1 MGPFPPFFGHQ
12 YVLIDVGY
20 VSKWVKAIPYRTND
34 HKMVMGNLKRNIIL
48 WFRLPQAIIS
58 DGGSNFCNRSFKTLL
73 TKYSITYKVATLFC
87 PQTSGQVKIPIQE
100 IKILEKMV
108 RLDRKN

>member
-1 MGPFPPFFGHQ
+1 MGPFPHFFGHQ
-12 YVLIDVGY
+12 YVLIDVSY
-20 VSKWVKAIPYRTND
+20 VSKWAKIIPYRTND
-34 HKMVMGNLKRNIIL
+34 HKIVMGNLKKNIIS

-58 DGGSNFCNRSFKTLL
+58 DDCTKFCNRSFKTLL

-87 PQTSGQVKIPIQE
+87 PQISGKVKILIQE

-108 RLDRKN
+108 RLGRKN